1 MSNAIKYIVALIVV
15 SLSFSCSS
23 GDRNSS
29 DIDTDT
35 VFPGPVSEM
44 DRSRYNLNEPD
55 EMLHEMQDSA
65 GAAAD
70 TSGLPLDV
78 NKMDTLAD

>member
-1 MSNAIKYIVALIVV
+1 MINNIKYLAA
-15 SLSFSCSS
+15 SLVLVLTFSCS
-23 GDRNSS
+23 GGNNDTS

-35 VFPGPVSEM
+35 ISPGPVSEM

-65 GAAAD
+65 GIGTAPMDSAEK
-70 TSGLPLDV
+70 
-78 NKMDTLAD
+78 NKTDTLD

>member
-1 MSNAIKYIVALIVV
+1 MINTIKYIAALVVATLF
-15 SLSFSCSS
+15 FSCSS
-23 GDRNSS
+23 GNRNSS

-65 GAAAD
+65 GIGVD
-70 TSGLPLDV
+70 TSGLPPGEI
-78 NKMDTLAD
+78 K